1 MTIWIDVENA
11 SGVRQ
16 GSGPIRSAMQWQ
28 STAVLDGAGTFSFTM
43 PAGDPQAMLLASGRI
58 ARCWTVDRGARV
70 EVGAGIIEQV
80 ERTPGDPSLITVTGP
95 DLLAELGRV
104 QVGALAVRELV
115 WTNLA
120 DSRFGVIGIMN
131 TAVEFDSGGSGSYR
145 RWWEP
150 LPNSHDG
157 NAGTWTVTHL
167 VSDIDHFP
175 ESGDWFLIGG
185 DARFDAAELTF
196 ANLDFADNNVTL
208 QGQYFNG
215 QAWVTLPFTDGTLV
229 GGASLRQNGNLSW
242 TRPTDWAR
250 CTAIQGSGNWFFVRF
265 RVIRVW
271 PANPSDS
278 GYFSLAEVRVLAD
291 TPTTTGVSQIMAR
304 APASWRF
311 ADFPT
316 NTVPRTWSATAT
328 PRYIE
333 FDGQSVLAA
342 LVTLYE
348 QGGQTG
354 GVPVR
359 EHFRLG
365 AGRTI
370 EQLGSARTHS
380 GVRAVKA
387 GAGDVVIK
395 AVSQVADAA
404 DVVTRIYPTSADGV
418 TLLLTSRTA
427 PAGYALNKTANFLE
441 HVTGVAAFGAIEL
454 ARRFPDISMQQ
465 ADSLTVHPEMC
476 ANALFDAALEFLR
489 QHGTEQAFYDLELFG
504 AQAALRPGDLIDV
517 YYQEYAQGVRVIDIN
532 APLIMTSVTRAAGA
546 GAPSVVRL
554 GVATTARV
562 AATDAQVLAD
572 AVVDSRRASNRT
584 STVIRAEVTQVAP
597 PPDQMLRRDADQEI
611 FGTYTWRDNNG
622 RDLVKIGDLANS
634 YGNPATPLFGVG
646 VGAYTGGPTLTIDP
660 THGLRLRQGVTP
672 LVHLRADGTA
682 IIAGWNLT
690 ANHLFSGSGAN
701 RVGLRPADFPFYA
714 GSETPSAAPF
724 RVTPA
729 GALHAANAAIT
740 GSITALTGTLHTLN
754 VHNRLTLAA
763 SGEIVSTNYAAGVS
777 GLRIGANGFAEF
789 QDALVRGTLNTVLL
803 AKETAALVGGW
814 LIVGKGEGALAAP
827 VLSAD
832 TQIDFGQVMTPD
844 HFVVMRDVG
853 KVEYMQV
860 GVLVSG
866 TRYAVTRNLDGTGAD
881 DWPAGTVFA
890 VLGNVGDGRIE
901 LNAHATPR
909 IQTFI
914 QGNVWNAQT
923 ELIRLG
929 DLNGNWGYGT
939 EIYGLAIGEYATSRA
954 NLTIDPTNGL
964 RLRTH
969 AATVLQLDNSGG
981 AFIQGTLT
989 VGTAGQISV
998 GSGNLVLDHTGVLIS
1013 HNAADALRFSNGV
1026 GGFSR
1031 IYDAASL
1038 PDTNTQGLSLWSS
1051 SRYWGIHESGGAKIA
1066 MDGSFFKLQPRSG
1079 VTSTNFGMGNAANN
1093 WVMLTANSGPQL
1105 EIAIG
1110 TGATPRTQV
1119 QLDPQLDPLQGTTKR
1134 TPRFM
1139 WVCCDF
1145 PSGGTGTFYR
1155 FAANVNHLSLKIDC
1169 FNLGTNAWSGM
1180 FLRGVTRPSS
1190 GSRAV
1195 PYEYGAN
1202 AGMTL
1207 DSNANLFFWN
1217 NTGAIA
1223 RLIGYIMVT

>member
-789 QDALVRGTLNTVLL
+789 QDALVRGTLRSSVFETGVVSVAAGSLLL
-803 AKETAALVGGW
+803 AKSG
-814 LIVGKGEGALAAP
+814 GALAADYT
-827 VLSAD
+827 VGGTLTLAGD
-832 TQIDFGQVMTPD
+832 TWLLETGDIVRIRAYNGA
-844 HFVVMRDVG
+844 G
-853 KVEYMQV
+853 
-860 GVLVSG
+860 
-866 TRYAVTRNLDGTGAD
+866 AVTDTWVSVTRTATTNEYTTSYESGDNTVTY
-881 DWPAGTVFA
+881 PAGTA
-890 VLGNVGDGRIE
+890 VVGYDGTAGGLLYLTADDANGPFYSVRTHGAAPWSDAAEVARLGNLNGLAGISSDLHGLFAGDYAGGNYLLYEPTGGFVVRAGDGNLEIDE
-901 LNAHATPR
+901 NGLT
-909 IQTFI
+909 
-914 QGNVWNAQT
+914 
-923 ELIRLG
+923 LG
-929 DLNGNWGYGT
+929 T
-939 EIYGLAIGEYATSRA
+939 GLALDSSRQIKWSTFGTIGLHEGAAGGDANLVMKVRGATVNDNILHLTADGEAACLYSSVRITATGGTLEDSILLDAPIIRA
-954 NLTIDPTNGL
+954 NGTL
-964 RLRTH
+964 RLSTPLGCVVYRDSVQSINNNSFTTLTPNTEQH
-969 AATVLQLDNSGG
+969 DIGDCWASGNAERFVAPENGYYSMSAHIQWAAGGTTGFREMLIQHRDSTPTFQHNIAWQRQEPVANEALEMSLSANRVYMAAGTYLIVVVRQNSGG
-981 AFIQGTLT
+981 ALN
-989 VGTAGQISV
+989 V
-998 GSGNLVLDHTGVLIS
+998 
-1013 HNAADALRFSNGV
+1013 AAA
-1026 GGFSR
+1026 
-1031 IYDAASL
+1031 
-1038 PDTNTQGLSLWSS
+1038 
-1051 SRYWGIHESGGAKIA
+1051 
-1066 MDGSFFKLQPRSG
+1066 
-1079 VTSTNFGMGNAANN
+1079 
-1093 WVMLTANSGPQL
+1093 TAN
-1105 EIAIG
+1105 EIY
-1110 TGATPRTQV
+1110 
-1119 QLDPQLDPLQGTTKR
+1119 KHS
-1134 TPRFM
+1134 M
-1139 WVCCDF
+1139 
-1145 PSGGTGTFYR
+1145 R
-1155 FAANVNHLSLKIDC
+1155 FARVA
-1169 FNLGTNAWSGM
+1169 
-1180 FLRGVTRPSS
+1180 
-1190 GSRAV
+1190 
-1195 PYEYGAN
+1195 
-1202 AGMTL
+1202 
-1207 DSNANLFFWN
+1207 
-1217 NTGAIA
+1217 
-1223 RLIGYIMVT
+1223 